1 MKNTENKYW
10 YAEKNSDAY
19 THILTVDVYN
29 RWDDEHIATIDLM
42 YHYNPINDNES
53 WTVETAEWSKELT
66 IAEAEDVIAE
76 LTHGAS
82 DHFHEFAYQCYHFNP
97 HEEGTWFV

>member
-1 MKNTENKYW
+1 MKTIKFLF
-10 YAEKNSDAY
+10 SDLNQDERQ
-19 THILTVDVYN
+19 ILGG
-29 RWDDEHIATIDLM
+29 LM

-66 IAEAEDVIAE
+66 ISEAEDVIAE

-97 HEEGTWFV
+97 HEEDTWFV

>member
-10 YAEKNSDAY
+10 YAEQSSDAY
-19 THILTVDVYN
+19 SRLLTVDVYT
-29 RWDDEHIATIDLM
+29 RQDDEHIATIELM
-42 YHYNPINDNES
+42 YHYNPINDYES

-66 IAEAEDVIAE
+66 IAEADNVIQE

-97 HEEGTWFV
+97 LDESDWCV